1 MKHTLETDGF
11 KLELQAKFFEEDEQY
26 PMNATLKISV
36 ASGRFGGAACWDLDF
51 RQLKEFVG
59 QLMRLY
65 QELKGEVRLCEA
77 YKEDEFLAFVGDGK
91 GHISVFGQL
100 SSHFEDGF
108 AQSLQFEN
116 QIDQTELG
124 RFVRDLLREYA

>member
-11 KLELQAKFFEEDEQY
+11 KLELQAKFFEEDRQY
-26 PMNATLKISV
+26 PVNVTLQISV
-36 ASGRFGGAACWDLDF
+36 VSGRFVGAACWDLDF
-51 RQLKEFVG
+51 RKLKEFSG

-65 QELKGEVRLCEA
+65 QELRGEARLREA
-77 YKEDEFLAFVGDGK
+77 YQEDEFLAFAGDGK
-91 GHISVFGQL
+91 GHISVFGRL

-108 AQSLQFEN
+108 SQSLWFEN
-116 QIDQTELG
+116 QIDQTELD

>member
-26 PMNATLKISV
+26 PVNATLQISV

-65 QELKGEVRLCEA
+65 QALKGEVRLCE
-77 YKEDEFLAFVGDGK
+77 KRTRRTSFLR
-91 GHISVFGQL
+91 L
-100 SSHFEDGF
+100 SG
-108 AQSLQFEN
+108 
-116 QIDQTELG
+116 TERAIFLFSG
-124 RFVRDLLREYA
+124 S